1 MSTLNTTVP
10 PPYGITE
17 RKKQELDQLKQQVTD
32 VQGTVDQYQAIV
44 DSLTAKSNKL
54 TAQLSAAEAS
64 KAQALSNKD
73 LLDTMVNDAKDLQ
86 NNSEITFDA
95 IVLADAKIKTVAE
108 EIKTTINNLI
118 YSAEVIN
125 KLANLVIRKK
135 ASNPL
140 ISDELVTMV
149 TTAGTD
155 ANNAV
160 ALTLVALQS
169 VFSAQATSLESEAA
183 MALQLLQATK
193 LYEFMIGEEVDGIQ
207 NNNIP
212 SAETPTDPKTTYT
225 IQSLLDYAYT
235 VTSTMYDEALTA
247 SKDTINQLN
256 DSQSKL
262 SDAQVQLASLQ
273 AGLAAANAAA
283 LAS

>member
-1 MSTLNTTVP
+1 MSTSNTTFP
-10 PPYGITE
+10 QQYGITE
-17 RKKQELDQLKQQVTD
+17 RKKQELEQLSQQVLDAQDT
-32 VQGTVDQYQAIV
+32 VQQYQAIV

-54 TAQLSAAEAS
+54 NTQLDAAEAN

-73 LLDTMVNDAKDLQ
+73 LLDTMIDNAKDLQ

-95 IVLADAKIKTVAE
+95 VVLADAKIKDVAK
-108 EIKTTINNLI
+108 EIKTTINDLI

-160 ALTLVALQS
+160 ALTLVALNS
-169 VFSAQATSLESEAA
+169 VFASQATTLETEAA

-193 LYEFMIGEEVDGIQ
+193 LYEIMVGQEVDSIH
-207 NNNIP
+207 NDLP
-212 SAETPTDPKTTYT
+212 DAEVPTNPTKTYT
-225 IQSLLDYAYT
+225 IKSLLDYAY
-235 VTSTMYDEALTA
+235 VVNSAMYEEALTA
-247 SKDTINQLN
+247 SKDTTKQLN
-256 DSQSKL
+256 DSKGKL

-273 AGLAAANAAA
+273 AGYAAANAAA

>member
-1 MSTLNTTVP
+1 MSILEITVP
-10 PPYGITE
+10 KQQRYGITE
-17 RKKQELDQLKQQVTD
+17 RKKQELDQLSQQVLD
-32 VQGTVDQYQAIV
+32 AQDTVEQYEAIV
-44 DSLTAKSNKL
+44 NSLTQKSNKL
-54 TAQLSAAEAS
+54 QAELATADAN
-64 KAQALSNKD
+64 KTQALSNKD
-73 LLDTMVNDAKDLQ
+73 LLETMIDNAKDLQ

-95 IVLADAKIKTVAE
+95 LVLADAKIKTVAN

-125 KLANLVIRKK
+125 KLSNLVIRKK
-135 ASNPL
+135 AVNPL

-149 TTAGTD
+149 TQAGTD

-169 VFSAQATSLESEAA
+169 VFSSQATTLESEAA
-183 MALQLLQATK
+183 MSLQLLQATK
-193 LYEFMIGEEVDGIQ
+193 LYELMIGKEVDEIQ
-207 NNNIP
+207 NELPQN
-212 SAETPTDPKTTYT
+212 T
-225 IQSLLDYAYT
+225 IQSLLDDAY
-235 VTSTMYDEALTA
+235 VITSAMYNEALTA
-247 SKDTINQLN
+247 SKDTIKQLS
-256 DSQSKL
+256 DVQGKL

>member
-1 MSTLNTTVP
+1 MSTPNTKIP

-17 RKKQELDQLKQQVTD
+17 RKKQELDQLSQQVID
-32 VQGTVDQYQAIV
+32 AQDTVVQYQAIV
-44 DSLTAKSNKL
+44 NSLTEKSNKL
-54 TAQLSAAEAS
+54 NAQLVTAEAN
-64 KAQALSNKD
+64 KTQALSNKD

-149 TTAGTD
+149 TTAGAD

-169 VFSAQATSLESEAA
+169 VFSSQATTLESEAA

-193 LYEFMIGEEVDGIQ
+193 LYELMIGEEVDDIQ
-207 NNNIP
+207 NELP
-212 SAETPTDPKTTYT
+212 STETPTGSDETYT

-235 VTSTMYDEALTA
+235 VTSNMYNESLEA
-247 SKDTINQLN
+247 SKDTIKQLN
-256 DSQSKL
+256 DSESKL

-273 AGLAAANAAA
+273 AGYAAANAAA